1 MTIVVVCGT
10 HLVSRY
16 SKQASSFTERATTVA
31 ESAFR
36 GVQIVQAFGV
46 TERLAMD
53 HIDFLRKAL
62 RAGLKKSFV
71 GAAML
76 GSVYFIAYAANALA
90 FWYGDKLRS
99 GSAEAGT
106 IYAVIFLILDASFVV
121 GAVGPFIQTF
131 ALAAAAGQAVFDV
144 LESPRSDIDVY
155 STKGE
160 EIQRFD
166 FQKPITL
173 KDVSFVY
180 PSRPTERVL
189 QSVHLQIAPG
199 KVTGLV
205 GPSGSGKST
214 IATLLL
220 RLYDPSSGSI
230 FIGDNDLRDLNV
242 KSLRSQIALVTQTP
256 TLFNGTILDNI
267 RLGLPEDENM
277 SEDEVVAKCQAA
289 AKEAYCD
296 FLEHLP
302 DGLYTHIGSGH
313 HSQLSGGQKQRIAL
327 ARALV
332 GNPALLLL
340 DEYTSAMDATS
351 EAMVLDNLRR
361 SSSTCGRTTV
371 IIAHRLATVK
381 DADRIVVMKDG
392 TVVEEGR
399 HDILTLGK
407 CSSWISVRQYSS
419 LLTIILSLSSII
431 PPHAYAL

>member
-10 HLVSRY
+10 HLVSKF
-16 SKQASSFTERATTVA
+16 SKQASLYTERATSVA

-46 TERLAMD
+46 SERLAED
-53 HIDFLRKAL
+53 HVNFLRKAL
-62 RAGLKKSFV
+62 RAGLAKSVV

-90 FWYGDKLRS
+90 FWYGDKLRN

-106 IYAVIFLILDASFVV
+106 IYAVVFLILDASFVV

-144 LESPRSDIDVY
+144 LDYPAPDIDVY
-155 STKGE
+155 STQGKAVGKS
-160 EIQRFD
+160 D
-166 FQKPITL
+166 FQRAITL
-173 KDVSFVY
+173 RDVSFVY
-180 PSRPTERVL
+180 PARPTERVL
-189 QSVHLQIAPG
+189 QNVNLRITPG

-214 IATLLL
+214 VASLLL
-220 RLYDPSSGSI
+220 RLYDPSAGTVLL
-230 FIGDNDLRDLNV
+230 GDDDLRDLNV
-242 KSLRSQIALVTQTP
+242 KSLRSQIALVTQSP
-256 TLFNGTILDNI
+256 TLFTGTILDNI
-267 RLGLPEDENM
+267 KLGLPEDEDIP
-277 SEDEVVAKCQAA
+277 EEVVFARCQAA
-289 AKEAYCD
+289 AEEAYCD
-296 FLEHLP
+296 FIHHLP
-302 DGLYTHIGSGH
+302 DGLHTQIGSGH

-351 EAMVLDNLRR
+351 EAMVLENLRR
-361 SSSTCGRTTV
+361 SSATSGRTTI

-392 TVVEEGR
+392 GVVEEGR
-399 HDILTLGK
+399 HDSK
-407 CSSWISVRQYSS
+407 
-419 LLTIILSLSSII
+419 
-431 PPHAYAL
+431 